1 MDGVPVKVGVI
12 MLGDNPVATDAT
24 ACRLMGFDPA
34 RIKHI
39 RIAANEGLGP
49 SNISDIHILENL
61 TTFQQ
66 KFRIEPT
73 IVDRLGALTF
83 KSRLLSRT
91 VFDSPLTKPIYRL
104 TRRTHRRKIV
114 KPGDEV

>member
-1 MDGVPVKVGVI
+1 
-12 MLGDNPVATDAT
+12 
-24 ACRLMGFDPA
+24 MGFDPA

-39 RIAANEGLGP
+39 QIAANEGLGP
-49 SNISDIHILENL
+49 CNIGDIDILENL
-61 TTFQQ
+61 TVFQQ

-83 KSRLLSRT
+83 KSRLISKI

-104 TRRTHRRKIV
+104 TRRTHKRQIV